1 MLGYLFLKHIFDKM
15 KSVYNLDDYRSRV
28 LIKFEICIGLVL
40 HQFRD
45 YFVVFQDSLGTKLKY
60 FNSLGTTNSHLTEKL
75 TEGLN

>member
-75 TEGLN
+75 TEELN

>member
-1 MLGYLFLKHIFDKM
+1 MLGYLFLKHIFDKI
-15 KSVYNLDDYRSRV
+15 KSVYNLDDYRSRG

-60 FNSLGTTNSHLTEKL
+60 FNSLATTNGHLTEKL
-75 TEGLN
+75 NEGLY